1 MDSISQRGSKEVPLL
16 AFIGKTGCMSDSGL
30 QTTTTLSQQKTSIWQ
45 KEDISCLSG
54 TGLPRS
60 FQWKHLDE
68 SRDESWSNLN
78 AHGRQGSQFHR
89 WPLSPNCVHF
99 NRFYLFFSSQMKNTW
114 YYHSPSQG
122 KCDECS
128 LQAGIKREYELHP
141 PAGAAGRVVK
151 LKAMAN
157 NFLRYSNCCQSFHM
171 TDKSI
176 LKSLKCIEMTWKL
189 FE

>member
-68 SRDESWSNLN
+68 SRDESWSNGN
-78 AHGRQGSQFHR
+78 AHWRQGSQLHR

-99 NRFYLFFSSQMKNTW
+99 NRFYLFFQAKWKILDIITAPHKANATSVHFKLESKENMSSTR
-114 YYHSPSQG
+114 PR
-122 KCDECS
+122 E
-128 LQAGIKREYELHP
+128 LQVELSNWKQWQI
-141 PAGAAGRVVK
+141 AFQDIQIVV
-151 LKAMAN
+151 
-157 NFLRYSNCCQSFHM
+157 Y
-171 TDKSI
+171 
-176 LKSLKCIEMTWKL
+176 L
-189 FE
+189 FIWLTNLS